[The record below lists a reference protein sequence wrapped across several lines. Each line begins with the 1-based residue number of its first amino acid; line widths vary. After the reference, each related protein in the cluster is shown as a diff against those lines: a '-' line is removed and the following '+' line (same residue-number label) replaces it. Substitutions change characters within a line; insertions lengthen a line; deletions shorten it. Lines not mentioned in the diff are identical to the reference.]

1 VSNLPGVASPK
12 QGGGKGRVTP
22 SQKDLARSGRYT
34 APIPREKRHSPGWFP
49 YAIIGLLVAGL
60 VVIIGNYAG
69 AMPGG
74 VHDWYLIGG
83 IVAIIGG
90 LILATYYH

>member
-1 VSNLPGVASPK
+1 VANPK
-12 QGGGKGRVTP
+12 SGSGRVTP
-22 SQKDLARSGRYT
+22 SQKQATQSGRYT
-34 APIPREKRHSPGWFP
+34 APIPRERRHSPGWFP

-74 VHDWYLIGG
+74 THDWYLIGG
-83 IVAIIGG
+83 IGAIIIG
-90 LILATYYH
+90 LILATYYR